1 MGLKRFIRKIVPRE
15 IRDNPLVAVVAVIAL
30 GPVALGAIGA
40 STASIVGAT
49 VAANTATAVALGT
62 AVVTTGVT
70 FAQTQDVSDSLK
82 AGVRAGVGSAVGS
95 AVSSSV
101 TNAVAG
107 QTGASL
113 ADLEPALR
121 ELPSQAGI
129 GGSLAGA
136 ASITAGNVAGEAA
149 RAAITGRPI
158 EEGALLGLAGSIP
171 QSLSMAPEFNS
182 LHPIVQNVV
191 ASSAQAAVRGQDVG
205 DAALTALITSSKIVS
220 RAINELPGGQDL
232 IRENPRFTKY
242 IIDSVSSALA
252 AQLQGKDVSESV
264 IQRLVMT
271 TAEIIGQEIESAQ
284 ESGKLQQA
292 QSTYTEAQQKEQQLQ
307 DATAKLNSLMQT
319 PENANLIGRY
329 NYLNE
334 YLQSV
339 AVENQQ
345 AIGIAEAYIDS
356 YNRGFINGET
366 AKFQIDNAVARA
378 KLAQDSYNTVLLDV
392 YDLET
397 KLTRNGFRAQYN
409 ELTNQ
414 IQALNGELTALTNTL
429 QAQASDLAQSS
440 ASFFEDL
447 STEFATTIA
456 PLTAFEDV
464 TDVGDQDVL
473 AEIQPVAPP
482 SPEIGV
488 EVAGPVSPDILGRL
502 QSMPLF
508 GETVYRETETPRPDS
523 ISGTMNMRFVEG
535 FRTDGTPYYYAIA
548 TFEDGDVRYVAYQ
561 DGEPTIFDNRPDLK
575 TSGAGVGDVA
585 VDAEVSGE
593 GQGAAGVGT
602 GTPGAPAVDL
612 GQAAPVEVVDPAFTV
627 GFDLRDFGPGSPL
640 SPNLALFEIG
650 GGRGT
655 PGGSSTE
662 TTFNLVSRDQ
672 GTGQETY
679 DVGGKQYAL
688 VVLPDK
694 QVLVPQEPSEVIVY
708 LERDPVTNLPKM
720 KEVPVSTVP
729 PQEAQQIAE
738 KVGQTAG
745 GAPAGAEGAAGGR
758 TAEEDRV
765 ATTEEQ
771 LQPGARP
778 EEVAAAPSFPELIS
792 GETEP
797 TMPAPVPGEDA
808 GFEEAIRAPGAGGV
822 EGEITDEDIIRL
834 IQGELGTPGG
844 GEGEGAPGEEGAGVG
859 EGEEGVGPGAGEEG
873 EGEGVAGEGEGTG
886 EGVGPGTGEGG
897 GEVTPSPDILLPTAR
912 VTTVGRRTFQRPGE
926 AAPYRVTG
934 MDESGILG
942 RKQPLFGGD
951 EDLQRA
957 EWNRRSL
964 RLKRLLGL

>member
-1 MGLKRFIRKIVPRE
+1 MPAAPII
-15 IRDNPLVAVVAVIAL
+15 IAAAVGSGAAAAIGTAI
-30 GPVALGAIGA
+30 LGATI
-40 STASIVGAT
+40 STAV
-49 VAANTATAVALGT
+49 ATAVGVGVISGVST
-62 AVVTTGVT
+62 AVQGGSS
-70 FAQTQDVSDSLK
+70 SDIFK
-82 AGVRAGVGSAVGS
+82 SAVLGGIS
-95 AVSSSV
+95 SYVGGQVASKVTSSV
-101 TNAVAG
+101 AS

-113 ADLEPALR
+113 VDLEPSLRALSG
-121 ELPSQAGI
+121 EGVTAAGI
-129 GGSLAGA
+129 
-136 ASITAGNVAGEAA
+136 ASITAGNVAGAA
-149 RAAITGRPI
+149 TSAAITGQPI
-158 EEGALLGLAGSIP
+158 EQAALFGLAQSIP
-171 QSLSMAPEFNS
+171 TALTGSQDFRSLSPV
-182 LHPIVQNVV
+182 VQNVL
-191 ASSAQAAVRGQDVG
+191 ASSAQAAVTGQDVG
-205 DAALTALITSSKIVS
+205 DAAIASLVASSGIVA
-220 RAINELPGGQDL
+220 RAINEVPGGQEF
-232 IRENPRFTKY
+232 IQNNPIYAKY
-242 IIDSVSSALA
+242 VIDSVSSALT
-252 AQLQGKDVSESV
+252 AQLQGKDVGESV
-264 IQRLVMT
+264 LFSLART
-271 TAEIIGQEIESAQ
+271 TADVLKDEFSNNEKRKAVEDS
-284 ESGKLQQA
+284 
-292 QSTYTEAQQKEQQLQ
+292 QSTYQQALSEEQ
-307 DATAKLNSLMQT
+307 KLNDLIQRQNALIEEPKYKYAINNFNSAANGLNQT
-319 PENANLIGRY
+319 AEDLNSAINNWNYYANEYNNPNLDRIYKENAAAQRESILSFY
-329 NYLNE
+329 NQARNE
-334 YLQSV
+334 YDNRLANYKGQE
-339 AVENQQ
+339 ENYKQ
-345 AIGIAEAYIDS
+345 AKDQL
-356 YNRGFINGET
+356 RRTGFYTEQASLDNQINES
-366 AKFQIDNAVARA
+366 R
-378 KLAQDSYNTVLLDV
+378 SLLDG
-392 YDLET
+392 YTRQLENLSET
-397 KLTRNGFRAQYN
+397 LFVTSTNLFTDFET
-409 ELTNQ
+409 EL
-414 IQALNGELTALTNTL
+414 
-429 QAQASDLAQSS
+429 
-440 ASFFEDL
+440 
-447 STEFATTIA
+447 ATTIA

-523 ISGTMNMRFVEG
+523 ISGTMNMRFIEG

-548 TFEDGDVRYVAYQ
+548 TFEDGSVRYVAYQ

-575 TSGAGVGDVA
+575 ISSGVIGDVA
-585 VDAEVSGE
+585 VDAEVGGE

-602 GTPGAPAVDL
+602 GTPGAPAVDFD
-612 GQAAPVEVVDPAFTV
+612 QAAPVEVVDPAFTV

-662 TTFNLVSRDQ
+662 TTFNLISRDQ

-694 QVLVPQEPSEVIVY
+694 QVLVPKDPSEVVVY

-729 PQEAQQIAE
+729 PQDAQQIAE

-797 TMPAPVPGEDA
+797 TMPAPVPGEDV

-873 EGEGVAGEGEGTG
+873 EGEGIAGEGEGTG